1 MWKVIIAPTAR
12 MSLERVLNRQIRGI
26 IDRGIYCL
34 SRNPGTEGRPL
45 CGPLRGLRV
54 AQLEGEWCR
63 IIFRIVDKEIQIVS
77 IRFDSAQKKKQQ
89 DFFELARNL
98 FRLRLL

>member
-1 MWKVIIAPTAR
+1 MWKIIIAPTAR
-12 MSLERVLNRQIRGI
+12 MSLERVLNRQIRGT
-26 IDRGIYCL
+26 IDRGIHCL
-34 SRNPGTEGRPL
+34 SRNPWAEGRSL

-54 AQLEGEWCR
+54 AQLEGDWCR

-77 IRFDSAQKKKQQ
+77 IKFDSAQKKKPQ

>member
-1 MWKVIIAPTAR
+1 MWKIIIAPTAR

-26 IDRGIYCL
+26 IDRGIHCL
-34 SRNPGTEGRPL
+34 SRNPWAEGRSL

-54 AQLEGEWCR
+54 AQLEGDWCR

-77 IRFDSAQKKKQQ
+77 IKFDSAQKKKPQ

>member
-1 MWKVIIAPTAR
+1 MWKIIIAPTAR

-26 IDRGIYCL
+26 IDRGIHCL
-34 SRNPGTEGRPL
+34 SRNPGIEGRPL

-54 AQLEGEWCR
+54 AQLEGDWCR

-77 IRFDSAQKKKQQ
+77 IKFDSAQKKKPQ